1 MHDHDLDLIASY
13 ADGSLSDTGE
23 AERLVSSC
31 ALCAAEFIAQQA
43 ALAALRDLPPVS
55 LNDLE
60 RARLHREVLAAVGD
74 GAPSDVRVVEFRSR
88 GWWERVGLRVA
99 AVAAVAVVGV
109 GLVGVLGRMGPTAQD
124 SLAGEEL
131 ATEAAASDATMEAGS
146 EAAEL
151 AGADTAAAAPV
162 ASPQTVDLGAVDM
175 ATLNRAIEERL
186 SGQVDSSLAVGDG
199 TTVAPSE
206 DLADES
212 AKERSLLLARC
223 ELDPLTP
230 LVLVAEVDGRPIAV
244 VFDGDPTPRA
254 LWTDTCEPADLG

>member
-31 ALCAAEFIAQQA
+31 ARCAAEYTAQQA
-43 ALAALRDLPPVS
+43 ALAALRDLAPVS

-60 RARLHREVLAAVGD
+60 RARLHREVLAAVEV

-109 GLVGVLGRMGPTAQD
+109 GLAGVLGRMAPTAQD
-124 SLAGEEL
+124 SLAGGEL
-131 ATEAAASDATMEAGS
+131 ATETAASDATMEAGS
-146 EAAEL
+146 DVAEL
-151 AGADTAAAAPV
+151 AGADAAAAPV
-162 ASPQTVDLGAVDM
+162 ASPQTIDLGAVDM

-186 SGQVDSSLAVGDG
+186 SDQVDTSLAVGDG
-199 TTVAPSE
+199 TTVAPPGE
-206 DLADES
+206 LADES
-212 AKERSLLLARC
+212 TMKRSLLLARC

>member
-13 ADGSLSDTGE
+13 ADGSLADTRE

-31 ALCAAEFIAQQA
+31 ALCAAEFTAQQT

-74 GAPSDVRVVEFRSR
+74 RAPSDVRVVEFRSR

-109 GLVGVLGRMGPTAQD
+109 GLVGVLGRMTPTAQD
-124 SLAGEEL
+124 TLAGEEM
-131 ATEAAASDATMEAGS
+131 ATEAAASDATMEAGGDV
-146 EAAEL
+146 AEL
-151 AGADTAAAAPV
+151 TGADTAAAAPV
-162 ASPQTVDLGAVDM
+162 ASPQTIDLGAVDM
-175 ATLNRAIEERL
+175 ATLNRAIEDRL
-186 SGQVDSSLAVGDG
+186 SGQADASLAVDDG
-199 TTVAPSE
+199 ATVAPSE
-206 DLADES
+206 DPADES
-212 AKERSLLLARC
+212 AEERSLLLARC

-244 VFDGDPTPRA
+244 VFDGDPTPMA